1 MDTVYD
7 AKLLIVDDNAD
18 LLALLC
24 EQLRGAGYGHI
35 RTAQSCT
42 AARAC
47 FAAEQPELMIL
58 DINLPDGD
66 GFSLFRALRAK
77 ADVPALFLS
86 ARDADA
92 DRLFGL
98 GLGADDYLTKP
109 FLMQELLLRV
119 QHILQRA
126 YRAELSRTKPAPL
139 QLGERCVDLND
150 AIVTL
155 PEGKTL
161 ALTATELA
169 LLRKLAENR
178 GHIVTYDALC
188 AAVWGADYYGYENSL
203 GVHIRHLREKL
214 EAEPGAPQF
223 LRTVRGIGYKL
234 TKGGRSMKTF
244 VRLIRRYVLAAVGI
258 VLLLLFSGVAV
269 LGWLGWQEGC
279 SLPQREYSSGEIAD
293 SMVETAEGLAFG
305 AERTP
310 QEWMNGYE
318 WAMVLD
324 DVGNIRWSYG
334 LPQELN
340 HAYTPGDIAQF
351 ARWYLADYPV
361 FCWTEPYGLF
371 VIGLP
376 RGSLWKYSI
385 YSSPDFALSIVRVL
399 PAAALGMLLL
409 GLALCFWL
417 SWRGAKRLETVAN
430 GLEALAQGQTVRL
443 STDGFAGELAEKLNR
458 TGAQLQAKNEM
469 LSRRDN
475 ARTQWIAGVSH
486 DVRTPLAL
494 ILGWAEQLEQDALLP
509 DSSRQ
514 KATGIR
520 TQCEKLRTLI
530 DDLNLT
536 SKLEYGAQPLRRK
549 DLRAGPLFRQLVAQF
564 CESPLAEHCE
574 ITLEQ
579 EEPAEQTVLSVDEA
593 LLARL
598 LENLM
603 NNSVRHNPKPV
614 NITVHTRQVGERFCL
629 TVADDGI
636 GYPAA
641 VLVALNAAEPA
652 ENAPHILGLY
662 VVRQIAAAHGG
673 RAVFGQNTPCGAKAT
688 VWLPVK

>member
-1 MDTVYD
+1 MDTIYD
-7 AKLLIVDDNAD
+7 AKLLIVDDNAE

-155 PEGKTL
+155 P
-161 ALTATELA
+161 
-169 LLRKLAENR
+169 
-178 GHIVTYDALC
+178 
-188 AAVWGADYYGYENSL
+188 
-203 GVHIRHLREKL
+203 
-214 EAEPGAPQF
+214 
-223 LRTVRGIGYKL
+223 
-234 TKGGRSMKTF
+234 
-244 VRLIRRYVLAAVGI
+244 
-258 VLLLLFSGVAV
+258 
-269 LGWLGWQEGC
+269 
-279 SLPQREYSSGEIAD
+279 QREYSSSEIAD

-334 LPQELN
+334 LPQDLN
-340 HAYTPGDIAQF
+340 HAYTPGDIARF

-376 RGSLWKYSI
+376 KGSLWKYSI
-385 YSSPDFALSIVRVL
+385 YSSPDFALSMVRVL
-399 PAAALGMLLL
+399 PAAALGLLML
-409 GLALCFWL
+409 GLVLCFWL

-430 GLEALAQGQTVRL
+430 GLDALAQGQTVRL
-443 STDGFAGELAEKLNR
+443 PTDGFAGELAEKLNQ

-564 CESPLAEHCE
+564 CESPLAERCE

-614 NITVHTRQVGERFCL
+614 NITVHTRRAGERFCL

-662 VVRQIAAAHGG
+662 VVQQIAAAHGG
-673 RAVFGQNTPCGAKAT
+673 TAVFGQNTPCGAKAM

>member
-1 MDTVYD
+1 
-7 AKLLIVDDNAD
+7 
-18 LLALLC
+18 
-24 EQLRGAGYGHI
+24 
-35 RTAQSCT
+35 
-42 AARAC
+42 
-47 FAAEQPELMIL
+47 
-58 DINLPDGD
+58 
-66 GFSLFRALRAK
+66 
-77 ADVPALFLS
+77 
-86 ARDADA
+86 
-92 DRLFGL
+92 
-98 GLGADDYLTKP
+98 
-109 FLMQELLLRV
+109 
-119 QHILQRA
+119 
-126 YRAELSRTKPAPL
+126 
-139 QLGERCVDLND
+139 
-150 AIVTL
+150 
-155 PEGKTL
+155 
-161 ALTATELA
+161 
-169 LLRKLAENR
+169 
-178 GHIVTYDALC
+178 
-188 AAVWGADYYGYENSL
+188 
-203 GVHIRHLREKL
+203 
-214 EAEPGAPQF
+214 
-223 LRTVRGIGYKL
+223 
-234 TKGGRSMKTF
+234 MKTF

-279 SLPQREYSSGEIAD
+279 RLPQREYSSSEIAD

-305 AERTP
+305 TERTP

-334 LPQELN
+334 LPQDLN
-340 HAYTPGDIAQF
+340 HAYTPGDIAKF

-361 FCWTEPYGLF
+361 FCWTESYGLF

-376 RGSLWKYSI
+376 KGSLWKYSI
-385 YSSPDFALSIVRVL
+385 YSSPDFALSMVRVL

-430 GLEALAQGQTVRL
+430 GLDALAQGQTVRL
-443 STDGFAGELAEKLNR
+443 PTDGFAGELAEKLNQ

-564 CESPLAEHCE
+564 CESPLAERCG

-579 EEPAEQTVLSVDEA
+579 EDPAEQTVLSVDEA

-598 LENLM
+598 LENLL

-614 NITVHTRQVGERFCL
+614 NITVHTRRVGEHFCL

-636 GYPAA
+636 GYPPA
-641 VLVALNAAEPA
+641 VLAALNAAEPA

-662 VVRQIAAAHGG
+662 VVQQIAAAHGG
-673 RAVFGQNTPCGAKAT
+673 RAVFGQNSPCGAKTT
-688 VWLPVK
+688 VWLPGRA

>member
-1 MDTVYD
+1 M
-7 AKLLIVDDNAD
+7 
-18 LLALLC
+18 
-24 EQLRGAGYGHI
+24 
-35 RTAQSCT
+35 
-42 AARAC
+42 
-47 FAAEQPELMIL
+47 
-58 DINLPDGD
+58 
-66 GFSLFRALRAK
+66 
-77 ADVPALFLS
+77 
-86 ARDADA
+86 
-92 DRLFGL
+92 
-98 GLGADDYLTKP
+98 
-109 FLMQELLLRV
+109 
-119 QHILQRA
+119 
-126 YRAELSRTKPAPL
+126 
-139 QLGERCVDLND
+139 
-150 AIVTL
+150 
-155 PEGKTL
+155 
-161 ALTATELA
+161 
-169 LLRKLAENR
+169 
-178 GHIVTYDALC
+178 
-188 AAVWGADYYGYENSL
+188 
-203 GVHIRHLREKL
+203 
-214 EAEPGAPQF
+214 
-223 LRTVRGIGYKL
+223 
-234 TKGGRSMKTF
+234 
-244 VRLIRRYVLAAVGI
+244 LAAVGI

-269 LGWLGWQEGC
+269 LGWLGWQESC
-279 SLPQREYSSGEIAD
+279 RLPQREYSSSEIAD

-310 QEWMNGYE
+310 QEWMNGYK

-324 DVGNIRWSYG
+324 DVGNIRWSYD
-334 LPQELN
+334 LPQDLN
-340 HAYTPGDIAQF
+340 HAYTPGDIAKF

-376 RGSLWKYSI
+376 KGSLWKYSI
-385 YSSPDFALSIVRVL
+385 YSSPDFALSMVRVL
-399 PAAALGMLLL
+399 PAAALGLLLL
-409 GLALCFWL
+409 GLVLCFWL

-430 GLEALAQGQTVRL
+430 GLDALAQGQTVRL
-443 STDGFAGELAEKLNR
+443 PTDGFAGELAEKLNQ

-509 DSSRQ
+509 GSSRQ
-514 KATGIR
+514 KAAGIR

-564 CESPLAEHCE
+564 CESPLAERCG

-593 LLARL
+593 LMARL
-598 LENLM
+598 LENLL

-614 NITVHTRQVGERFCL
+614 NITVYTRRAGERFCL

-641 VLVALNAAEPA
+641 VLAALNAAEPA
-652 ENAPHILGLY
+652 GNAPHILGLY
-662 VVRQIAAAHGG
+662 VVQQIAAAHGG
-673 RAVFGQNTPCGAKAT
+673 RAVFGQNTPCGAKTT

>member
-1 MDTVYD
+1 MDTIYD
-7 AKLLIVDDNAD
+7 AKLLLVDDNAE

-24 EQLRGAGYGHI
+24 EQLQGAGYGHI
-35 RTAQSCT
+35 RTAQSCGS
-42 AARAC
+42 ARAC

-126 YRAELSRTKPAPL
+126 YRAELSCTKPAPL

-223 LRTVRGIGYKL
+223 LRTVRG
-234 TKGGRSMKTF
+234 
-244 VRLIRRYVLAAVGI
+244 
-258 VLLLLFSGVAV
+258 
-269 LGWLGWQEGC
+269 WLGWQESC
-279 SLPQREYSSGEIAD
+279 RLPQREYSSSEIAD

-340 HAYTPGDIAQF
+340 HAYTPGDVAKF

-376 RGSLWKYSI
+376 KGSLWKYSI
-385 YSSPDFALSIVRVL
+385 YSSPDFALSMVRVL
-399 PAAALGMLLL
+399 PAAALGLLLL

-430 GLEALAQGQTVRL
+430 GLDALAQGQTVQL
-443 STDGFAGELAEKLNR
+443 PTDGFAGELAEKLNR

-469 LSRRDN
+469 LARRDN

-514 KATGIR
+514 KAAGIR

-579 EEPAEQTVLSVDEA
+579 EEPAEQTMLSVDEA

-598 LENLM
+598 LENLL

-614 NITVHTRQVGERFCL
+614 NITVHTRRTGERFCL

-636 GYPAA
+636 GYPSA
-641 VLVALNAAEPA
+641 VLAALNAAEPA

-662 VVRQIAAAHGG
+662 VVQQIAAAHGG
-673 RAVFGQNTPCGAKAT
+673 RAVFGQNTPHGAKT
-688 VWLPVK
+688 MVYLPRG

>member
-1 MDTVYD
+1 
-7 AKLLIVDDNAD
+7 
-18 LLALLC
+18 
-24 EQLRGAGYGHI
+24 
-35 RTAQSCT
+35 
-42 AARAC
+42 
-47 FAAEQPELMIL
+47 MIL

-188 AAVWGADYYGYENSL
+188 AAVWGADYYGYE
-203 GVHIRHLREKL
+203 
-214 EAEPGAPQF
+214 
-223 LRTVRGIGYKL
+223 
-234 TKGGRSMKTF
+234 
-244 VRLIRRYVLAAVGI
+244 
-258 VLLLLFSGVAV
+258 
-269 LGWLGWQEGC
+269 
-279 SLPQREYSSGEIAD
+279 
-293 SMVETAEGLAFG
+293 
-305 AERTP
+305 
-310 QEWMNGYE
+310 

-324 DVGNIRWSYG
+324 DVGNIRWNYG

-376 RGSLWKYSI
+376 KGSLWKYSI
-385 YSSPDFALSIVRVL
+385 YSSPDFALSMVRVL
-399 PAAALGMLLL
+399 PAAALGMLL

-430 GLEALAQGQTVRL
+430 GLDALAQGQTVRL
-443 STDGFAGELAEKLNR
+443 PTDGFSGELAEKLNQ

-509 DSSRQ
+509 NSSRQ

-564 CESPLAEHCE
+564 CESPLAERCE

-662 VVRQIAAAHGG
+662 VVQQIAAAHGG
-673 RAVFGQNTPCGAKAT
+673 TAVFGQNTPCGAKTT

>member
-1 MDTVYD
+1 MDTIYD
-7 AKLLIVDDNAD
+7 AKLLLVDDNAE

-35 RTAQSCT
+35 RTAQSCA
-42 AARAC
+42 AARIC
-47 FAAEQPELMIL
+47 FGAEQPELMIL

-161 ALTATELA
+161 TLTATELA

-188 AAVWGADYYGYENSL
+188 AAVWGADYYGCENSL

-223 LRTVRGIGYKL
+223 LRTV
-234 TKGGRSMKTF
+234 
-244 VRLIRRYVLAAVGI
+244 
-258 VLLLLFSGVAV
+258 

-279 SLPQREYSSGEIAD
+279 RLPQREYSSSEIAD

-340 HAYTPGDIAQF
+340 HAYTPGDIAKF

-376 RGSLWKYSI
+376 KGSLWKYSI
-385 YSSPDFALSIVRVL
+385 YSSPDFALSMVRVL

-409 GLALCFWL
+409 GLVLCFWL

-430 GLEALAQGQTVRL
+430 GLDALAQGQTVRL
-443 STDGFAGELAEKLNR
+443 PTDGFAGELAEKLNR

-514 KATGIR
+514 KAAGIR

-564 CESPLAEHCE
+564 CESPLAERCG

-579 EEPAEQTVLSVDEA
+579 EDPAEQAVLSVDEA

-598 LENLM
+598 LDNLL

-614 NITVHTRQVGERFCL
+614 NITVHTRRAGKRFCL

-636 GYPAA
+636 GYPSA
-641 VLVALNAAEPA
+641 VLAALNAAEPA

-662 VVRQIAAAHGG
+662 VVQQIAAAHGG
-673 RAVFGQNTPCGAKAT
+673 RAVFGQNSPHGAKA
-688 VWLPVK
+688 VVYLPLG